1 LKLRHQNLKGLK
13 RKDGILTKC
22 PIFDNQKKN
31 MKIEVSNG
39 EIIDKLTII
48 QIKLERISDSSK
60 LANLKKEFD
69 ILKDA
74 AAKIIDVKH
83 PLYLSLYKV
92 NCELWDIED
101 HIRDLERRKDFG
113 NDFVETARSVYFK
126 NDLRSEIKREINIL
140 TSSGLIEEKSYEK
153 Y

>member
-1 LKLRHQNLKGLK
+1 MLK
-13 RKDGILTKC
+13 
-22 PIFDNQKKN
+22 

-48 QIKLERISDSSK
+48 QIKLERIKDKVK
-60 LANLKKEFD
+60 LVNLKREYD
-69 ILKDA
+69 ELINISSS
-74 AAKIIDVKH
+74 IISISD
-83 PLYLSLYKV
+83 PLYISLYEV

-101 HIRDLERRKDFG
+101 RIRDLERKKDFG
-113 NDFVETARSVYFK
+113 PDFIEVARAVYFR
-126 NDLRSEIKREINIL
+126 NDKRSELKREINIK

>member
-1 LKLRHQNLKGLK
+1 
-13 RKDGILTKC
+13 
-22 PIFDNQKKN
+22 

-48 QIKLERISDSSK
+48 QIKLERIKDAEK
-60 LANLKKEFD
+60 LKNLKKEYD
-69 ILKDA
+69 ELISA
-74 AAKIIDVKH
+74 SSSIIDTSD
-83 PLYLSLYKV
+83 PLYTELYKV

-101 HIRDLERRKDFG
+101 RIRDLERKKDF
-113 NDFVETARSVYFK
+113 DKEFISTARAVYFR
-126 NDLRSEIKREINIL
+126 NDRRSELKREINIK

>member
-1 LKLRHQNLKGLK
+1 
-13 RKDGILTKC
+13 
-22 PIFDNQKKN
+22 

-48 QIKLERISDSSK
+48 RIKLERIKDEAK
-60 LANLKKEFD
+60 LVNLKRESEE
-69 ILKDA
+69 L
-74 AAKIIDVKH
+74 IIVSASIISEND
-83 PLYLSLYKV
+83 PLYKALYNA

-101 HIRDLERRKDFG
+101 HIRDLERKKDFG
-113 NDFVETARSVYFK
+113 DDFIATARAVYIQ
-126 NDLRSEIKREINIL
+126 NDKRSELKREINIQ